1 MKNLSFSKK
10 LTVGF
15 GVVLIFMVLSTII
28 AVLSITRISHQV
40 ELYEKYTIPS
50 ISYINDMKI
59 EMSGGVSALQEAML
73 STDGQ
78 NANEALKEADTA
90 AVMYQKA
97 FESFKNNQLESEM
110 NADID
115 ELEKQSTEAMKAF
128 SEIKLIIS
136 SGQQTGI
143 AIDNTRIDEH
153 KSKINQLEQTLNE
166 FYINVEAD
174 AAAQGEAT
182 KASTTFAWILLI
194 ASIIACIIITII
206 VVQAIRKSVI
216 TPMNE
221 IIETFEQVAKGH
233 MTTDLQYK
241 SEDEFGRMAVLIQ
254 EAFTKQDVVFGDFLE
269 KLTRISKGDLQF
281 EIEMEYHGDFEK
293 IKKAMEDTV
302 AGLNDIIETISIAA
316 DQVRTG
322 AAQVS
327 DGAQAL
333 AMGSTQ
339 QASSIQQLITSVAS
353 IAEQAE
359 ENSTN
364 VKIANGYVEK
374 AAQEVQ
380 NGNEHMR
387 QLTLAM
393 EDISSSSTRIA
404 NIIKLIE
411 DIAFQT
417 NILALNAAV
426 EAARAGSAGKGFAVV
441 ADEVRNLAAKSADAA
456 KQTAELIRT
465 SVASVA
471 NGTKITE
478 DTAAILEAVGVNT
491 LNVTESFEK
500 IEKASAEQ
508 SMAIEQI
515 KHGIALVSDVVQTNA
530 STSEE
535 NSATS
540 EEMSAQADTLGQEV
554 ARFKLKSAKRSKSAK
569 YIALQHEAP
578 QLVAPTFY
586 EGSGLGKY

>member
-1 MKNLSFSKK
+1 MKDLSFSKK

-15 GVVLIFMVLSTII
+15 GIILIFVVLSTVI
-28 AVLSITRISHQV
+28 AIFSISRISHQV
-40 ELYEKYTIPS
+40 ELYEKYTVPN
-50 ISYINDMKI
+50 ISYINDMKGGML
-59 EMSGGVSALQEAML
+59 EGVSALQEAML
-73 STDGQ
+73 ATDRQ
-78 NANEALKEADTA
+78 TANAALKDVDA
-90 AVMYQKA
+90 AVTLYKEA
-97 FESFKNNQLESEM
+97 FEAFKNNQPGLEM
-110 NADID
+110 DADIG
-115 ELEKQSTEAMKAF
+115 ELEKQSSEAMKGL
-128 SEIKLIIS
+128 SEIKLLLTSESQIDATSYNTYAGEHMS
-136 SGQQTGI
+136 SI
-143 AIDNTRIDEH
+143 L
-153 KSKINQLEQTLNE
+153 QLEQMLNE
-166 FYINVEAD
+166 FYTTVEAQ
-174 AAAQGEAT
+174 AAVQGENAE
-182 KASTTFAWILLI
+182 STTTWAWILLI
-194 ASIIACIIITII
+194 ASIMACILITII
-206 VVQAIRKSVI
+206 VVKAIRKSII

-221 IIETFEQVAKGH
+221 IISTFEQVARGN
-233 MTTDLQYK
+233 MTTNLQYK
-241 SEDEFGRMAVLIQ
+241 SQDEFGRMSELIQ

-281 EIEMEYHGDFEK
+281 EIEMEYHGDFQK

-339 QASSIQQLITSVAS
+339 QASSIQELITSVAS
-353 IAEQAE
+353 IAVQAD
-359 ENSTN
+359 ENSAN

-380 NGNEHMR
+380 NGNEHMK
-387 QLTLAM
+387 QLTMAM
-393 EDISSSSTRIA
+393 QDISTSSTRIA

-515 KHGIALVSDVVQTNA
+515 KQGIALVSDVVQTNA

-554 ARFKLKSAKRSKSAK
+554 ARFKLKSAKRSRSAK

-578 QLVAPTFY
+578 QLVDPIFY
-586 EGSGLGKY
+586 EGSDLGKY